1 MSHGHLWDRLCE
13 AKERLEP
20 VQSKYRIVY
29 ENPNDLDAPAAIMC
43 PDPNWM
49 ACALAGGI
57 LPPIETYLRDKNV
70 PDGEPKEH
78 PYAAP
83 IGSLSEEEAIEYL
96 IMKDCP
102 TEVWRDYTGNR
113 TILKIVPV
121 EAIPTNRTFRNAWK
135 INQNEME
142 IAA

>member
-1 MSHGHLWDRLCE
+1 MTTHGHLWDRLNE

-20 VQSKYRIVY
+20 VQSKYRVVY
-29 ENPNDLDAPAAIMC
+29 ENPDEMDAPAAILC

-49 ACALAGGI
+49 ACALAGDI
-57 LPPIETYLRDKNV
+57 LPPIETYLRDAQV

-78 PYAAP
+78 PYAKP
-83 IGSLSEEEAIEYL
+83 IGPMSEEEAIEYL

-102 TEVWRDYTGNR
+102 PQVWRDYSGNR
-113 TILKIVPV
+113 SILKIASV
-121 EAIPTNRTFRNAWK
+121 EKIPNERNFRNAWK
-135 INQNEME
+135 INQQE